1 MLRNYIKIAIRN
13 LLKHKTY
20 SLINIL
26 GLSVG
31 LAACLLI
38 VIYVLDELQYDKY
51 HTDADRIYRATI
63 AARIN
68 GKELNATNTCTPL
81 AATLAREIP
90 EVEASTRFHHAGNFT
105 IRLGDKI
112 FNEEKFLHADSS
124 VFRVFT
130 IPLIQ
135 GNSEKALTEPFSVI
149 ISEKMAEKYFGK
161 DDPMGKVLNTDG
173 RVDYKITGVF
183 KNVPPQ
189 SHIHYDFLAS
199 FNSREESRDDEW
211 LSNNNWTYVKLKD
224 ANSFESFQ
232 SKIQGLVL
240 KYAGPQLKKIVG
252 ITMEEWFKNGGAYN
266 YVFQPVTSI
275 HLYSGLEGEIEPNG
289 NILYV
294 YIFSVIAFFILVI
307 ACINF
312 MNLATARSANRAK
325 EVGVRK
331 ALGSM
336 KTQLIHMF
344 LTESVLITLLAM
356 MIAVGLSELFLP
368 AFNDLSGKTLEI
380 NLLTNPLVLIAL
392 LILSLLVGLLAGS
405 YPAFYLSAFDP
416 IMVLKGKLAGGAKG
430 RILRSILVV
439 GQFSVS
445 VALIIGTLVIRGQ
458 IDYVQSKR
466 MGFEKE
472 HVLIVE
478 NIWLMRDQR
487 QSFKQSLL
495 TVDGVEH
502 ATVANGVPGQDIGN
516 TAFYTEGQQ
525 NDPRL
530 LWTIRSDYDFVKTL
544 KVEMSDGR
552 DFSNAFATDS
562 TAVILNEAAVKIL
575 GLTNPTSQAVYRFS
589 EDKPLRVIGV
599 VKDFNFQS
607 LHQAIQPLIILPEN
621 RGSIAAVRISAN
633 NIPAT
638 IASIEKVWNQFQA
651 GQPFVYKFLDE
662 QFDALYRAEQRV
674 SKIVGIFAV
683 LAILVACL
691 GLLGLAAYTAEQRT
705 KEIGIRKV
713 LGASVGGIVMLLS
726 KEFLKWVLI
735 SNAIAWPLAYYFMN
749 SWLQNFAYRID
760 LNLSIF
766 AASGIAAILIALLTV
781 SLQAVKAATAN
792 PVEALKYE

>member
-1 MLRNYIKIAIRN
+1 MLKNYLKIAFRN
-13 LLKHKTY
+13 LLKHKAY

-26 GLSVG
+26 GLAVG
-31 LAACLLI
+31 IAACLLI
-38 VIYVLDELQYDKY
+38 VIFVLDELQYDRY
-51 HTDADRIYRATI
+51 HTDSDRIYRATI

-81 AATLAREIP
+81 AAALVRDIP

-105 IRLGDKI
+105 IRLGDKV
-112 FNEEKFLHADSS
+112 FNEEKFLHADST
-124 VFRVFT
+124 VFSVFT
-130 IPLIQ
+130 IPLTK
-135 GNSEKALTEPFSVI
+135 GNPERALTEPFSVI
-149 ISEKMAEKYFGK
+149 ISEKMAEKYFGD

-189 SHIHYDFLAS
+189 SHMHYDFLAS

-224 ANSFESFQ
+224 ANGFESFQ
-232 SKIQGLVL
+232 SKIQGLVI

-266 YVFQPVTSI
+266 YVFQPLTSI
-275 HLYSGLEGEIEPNG
+275 HLYSDLNGEVEPNG
-289 NILYV
+289 NIIYV
-294 YIFSVIAFFILVI
+294 YIFSVIAFFILLI

-344 LTESVLITLLAM
+344 LTESVLIVLMAM
-356 MIAVGLSELFLP
+356 TIAVGLSELFLP
-368 AFNDLSGKTLEI
+368 AFNNLSGKTLEI
-380 NLLTNPLVLIAL
+380 DLLTNPLLMIVLL
-392 LILSLLVGLLAGS
+392 TFSLVVGLLAGS

-430 RILRSILVV
+430 GVLRSILVV

-487 QSFKQSLL
+487 QSFKQAMLA
-495 TVDGVEH
+495 VDGVEN

-516 TAFYTEGQQ
+516 TAFYTEGHQ

-544 KVEMSDGR
+544 KVEFSDGR
-552 DFSNAFATDS
+552 DFSNEFATDS
-562 TAVILNEAAVKIL
+562 TSVILNEAAVKIL
-575 GLTNPTSQAVYRFS
+575 GMTNPTNQAVYRFS
-589 EDKPLRVIGV
+589 EDKPLKVIGV

-607 LHQAIQPLIILPEN
+607 LHQEIQPLVILPEN
-621 RGSIAAVRISAN
+621 RGSIAALRIRPE
-633 NIPAT
+633 NIAGT
-638 IASIEKVWNQFQA
+638 IASIERVWNRFQA

-674 SKIVGIFAV
+674 SRIVGVFAV

-713 LGASVGGIVMLLS
+713 MGATVGGIVVLLS

-735 SNAIAWPLAYYFMN
+735 SNLIAWPVAFYFMN
-749 SWLQNFAYRID
+749 LWLENFAYRID
-760 LNLSIF
+760 LSLTVF
-766 AASGIAAILIALLTV
+766 LAAGIAAIVIALLTV
-781 SLQAVKAATAN
+781 SLQAVKAATSN
-792 PVEALKYE
+792 PVDALKYE